1 MCGRYGYFPSN
12 FADLRVRWNLDNDP
26 SLFAARYNICPGQD
40 VPVIINSHG
49 SNRIGPMRW
58 GLVPSWAQDEKI
70 GYKMINARSE
80 SLAERPAF
88 KELLERRRCLIPSTG
103 FYEWRQG
110 EAGKVPYFIY
120 LKNQEPFAFAGL
132 WDLWRKRDGSKLAT
146 CTIVTTAANPM
157 MQPLHPR
164 MPVIL
169 QREHEQHWLETGA
182 AGFAT
187 VRSLLKAYLAEL
199 MAFHPVS
206 PLVNT
211 PVNDRVECTLPVG
224 D

>member
-1 MCGRYGYFPSN
+1 MCGRYTYFPKE

-26 SLFAARYNICPGQD
+26 SLFAARYNICPGQE
-40 VPVIINSHG
+40 VPVIIHSHG
-49 SNRIGPMRW
+49 NNRIGPMRW
-58 GLVPSWAQDEKI
+58 GLVPSWAKDEKI

-80 SLAERPAF
+80 SLTERPAF
-88 KELLERRRCLIPSTG
+88 KELVERRRCLILTSG
-103 FYEWRQG
+103 FYEWRRDG
-110 EAGKVPYFIY
+110 AGKVPYFIY

-132 WDLWRKRDGSKLAT
+132 WDMWRKRDGERLAT
-146 CTIVTTAANPM
+146 CTIVTCGANEI

-169 QREHEQHWLETGA
+169 SRENEQRWLETGG
-182 AGFAT
+182 AGFAEL
-187 VRSLLKAYLAEL
+187 RSLLDSFPAEL

-211 PVNDRVECTLPVG
+211 PANDRVECTLPVQ
-224 D
+224 